1 MFDGCFVG
9 FVDFL
14 ICDGYWYWVVD
25 IKFVCLLIVIVLLQ
39 LVVYVDVLVY
49 LGVLV
54 VVDVEFEFGDG
65 MIVCYCVGE
74 FILVYWFQCVF
85 LQ

>member
-1 MFDGCFVG
+1 M
-9 FVDFL
+9 
-14 ICDGYWYWVVD
+14 
-25 IKFVCLLIVIVLLQ
+25 
-39 LVVYVDVLVY
+39 VYVDVLVY

-74 FILVYWFQCVF
+74 FILVYWF
-85 LQ
+85 